1 MAAALSTQSS
11 AMAERVRR
19 AAQLLLE
26 ARQSGRRLTALPD
39 DVRPRTTEE
48 AYAIQDSVLEQ
59 LGLVGGWKVGAKSA
73 TAEPTCAPLL
83 ATLVLRSPQQ
93 FPAGTFALNG
103 VEAELAFTL
112 ARDLPLRDELYTEA
126 EMPHVLASVHVAIE
140 VVDSRFFDI
149 GATGSLSLL
158 ADFQSNGALVL
169 GTGVA
174 LPVSF
179 TPSEQMVRL
188 DIDGA
193 QIVEAQGS
201 NPAGGL
207 FRLLAWLANHVA
219 ARCGGLRRGEV
230 VTTGS
235 WTGMRFVASG
245 AYVAANFSGIGQ
257 VDIRF

>member
-1 MAAALSTQSS
+1 MARARRALVRRDGRRGIALERHRPVRGSRRDRAHARAPGRSVRAVRCSAHTFRRRASLAGARGVSAEDRGPHRGVSRPCRVHGVCQRRRLSRDQSSVHAVCRGVADWLPARGRTGKRRAAVCARASLRDGTAVGGPMAAALSTQSS

-93 FPAGTFALNG
+93 FPAGTFALND

-112 ARDLPLRDELYTEA
+112 ARDLPLRDELYTE
-126 EMPHVLASVHVAIE
+126 P
-140 VVDSRFFDI
+140 
-149 GATGSLSLL
+149 
-158 ADFQSNGALVL
+158 
-169 GTGVA
+169 
-174 LPVSF
+174 
-179 TPSEQMVRL
+179 
-188 DIDGA
+188 
-193 QIVEAQGS
+193 
-201 NPAGGL
+201 
-207 FRLLAWLANHVA
+207 
-219 ARCGGLRRGEV
+219 
-230 VTTGS
+230 
-235 WTGMRFVASG
+235 
-245 AYVAANFSGIGQ
+245 
-257 VDIRF
+257 